1 MTTLTAPESIVL
13 GQPIEF
19 SFSAEERVAGRIRL
33 TAGTEAI
40 PFRLERDPDTVSE
53 PKPGHRVRGR
63 SGSFR
68 IVDWGD
74 HAVGSELVLRF
85 EGAKVWMTVAAA

>member
-1 MTTLTAPESIVL
+1 MTTLTAPETIAL

-19 SFSAEERVAGRIRL
+19 SYAADQRVAGRIRL

-40 PFRLERDPDTVSE
+40 PFRLERDPGTVSE

-63 SGSFR
+63 EGSFR
-68 IVDWGD
+68 ILDWGE
-74 HAVGSELVLRF
+74 HEVGAELVLRF
-85 EGAKVWMTVAAA
+85 EGAKAWMKITE